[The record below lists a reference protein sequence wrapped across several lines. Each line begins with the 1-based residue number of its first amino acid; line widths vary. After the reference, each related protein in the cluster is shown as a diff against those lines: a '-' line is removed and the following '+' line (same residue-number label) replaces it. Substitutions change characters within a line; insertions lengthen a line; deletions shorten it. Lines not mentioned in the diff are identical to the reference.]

1 MIIAANF
8 KTNMTRASTKK
19 YLNALSECEEI
30 KRQRV
35 IVIPPATAL
44 QDTLEGVELAVQNA
58 YSVRNGA
65 FTGELGL
72 EQLEEFN
79 VNTVLIGHSERRH
92 VLGESQE
99 EIAKKY
105 EYFKN
110 EGFSIIY
117 CLGES
122 EAIRDEGE
130 EALEAYMQTQL
141 DGIDTNYEKL
151 IVAYEPVWA
160 IGTGRVPT
168 NEQIVDALSFLGT
181 KTEAPLLYGGS
192 VKAENSKE
200 ILHLNGCDGILVG
213 GASLKVEDFCT
224 MIKNAK

>member
-8 KTNMTRASTKK
+8 KTNMTRETTKE
-19 YLNALSECEEI
+19 YLKALSSCQEI
-30 KRQRV
+30 KNQRV

-44 QDTLEGVELAVQNA
+44 QDVPNGIEMAVQNA
-58 YSVRNGA
+58 YSTRNGA

-79 VNTVLIGHSERRH
+79 VNTILIGHSERRH
-92 VLGESQE
+92 VLGETQE
-99 EIAKKY
+99 EIAAKY

-110 EGFSIIY
+110 EGFNIIY
-117 CLGES
+117 CLGEP
-122 EAIRDEGE
+122 EALRDEGE

-141 DGIDTNYEKL
+141 NGIDTNYEKL

-168 NEQIVDALSFLGT
+168 NEQIVEALLFLKT

-192 VKAENSKE
+192 VKAANSKE
-200 ILHLNGCDGILVG
+200 ILHLNECDGILVG
-213 GASLKVEDFCT
+213 GASLIVEDFCT
-224 MIKNAK
+224 MVKNAK